1 MAKAASTTRI
11 SFELGIIAV
20 GEGWQSDDRSKYRIS
35 ILRYTKNKNLISPP
49 QIFKKLDSWRGQ
61 EGEIDRRQDTHH
73 ALPASKFALQALS
86 MTWSGAASKVHL
98 ATAV

>member
-35 ILRYTKNKNLISPP
+35 ILQLISK
-49 QIFKKLDSWRGQ
+49 IDSWRGQ